1 MTPELNLLV
10 WSAVLAFVQMLIAAS
25 GAQLQVGVP
34 TLAGN
39 REDLPTIRSWA
50 GRARRAH
57 LNMIE
62 NLLLFT
68 ILVLVAQIAGKT
80 NGMTLLGAQIF
91 FWARVVYAAVYLAGI
106 PWVRTAVWAVSVIGM
121 LLIFRQ
127 LV

>member
-1 MTPELNLLV
+1 
-10 WSAVLAFVQMLIAAS
+10 
-25 GAQLQVGVP
+25 
-34 TLAGN
+34 
-39 REDLPTIRSWA
+39 
-50 GRARRAH
+50 
-57 LNMIE
+57 MIE